1 MFTKESA
8 DNLRSAKQKDEVAFT
23 KQQAEFIQNVA
34 MYAARWGMFQQYT
47 MSSQK
52 LWHQTAV
59 GLFKKNFPDE
69 KVPKEL
75 PNQLQELTDK
85 DSGKTFEEI
94 ITMQMIDDWANT
106 EATQDA
112 NLLLENMAGSTP
124 AKEFIET
131 IRENVEHLKVP
142 LINGMRVRNELERF
156 SDGS

>member
-23 KQQAEFIQNVA
+23 KKQAEFIQNVA

-75 PNQLQELTDK
+75 RNQLQELTDK

-112 NLLLENMAGSTP
+112 NLLLENMAESTP
-124 AKEFIET
+124 AKEFIDT
-131 IRENVEHLKVP
+131 IREHVDHLQLAHCV
-142 LINGMRVRNELERF
+142 
-156 SDGS
+156 